1 LRRGVELRGYR
12 EEDRIAVAR
21 LAAGALG
28 GSVEGW
34 EKHYDPEK
42 NPRLDPEQV
51 YVVEEDG
58 EIRATAAVVPLEV
71 FVDGELVPTG
81 GIADVATHAAY
92 RRRGYAGDLMRA
104 ALGGMR
110 GRGVHLS
117 MLHPFAHAFYRRY
130 GWELATEAIGYRLKP
145 TDLPTNSEQKRARAY
160 RDEDL
165 SRMVALLE
173 REASRH
179 TLCVRRREDH
189 WRALLGREGTEAVIY
204 EADGQAEGYLLYEQ
218 GEGRN
223 MPRTLTVLEL
233 VANTP
238 AARGALV
245 SFMASF
251 DPMMFE
257 VRYSTP
263 RGEPLHPF
271 LPSSYVEARIS
282 PEFMLRLVNV
292 EGALGLLQRS
302 SAVPLVLEV
311 EDDEIPE
318 NAGPYTVGGSSGRVA
333 RGARAQERVMLDV
346 RQLGQ
351 LYAGYLPARQL
362 VRHGLVK
369 PGSARALE
377 LLEGFFPPGDPWLFP
392 PDHL

>member
-1 LRRGVELRGYR
+1 MLRGYS
-12 EEDRIAVAR
+12 EADRRAVAR
-21 LAAGALG
+21 LASGSLG

-34 EKHYDPEK
+34 EEHYDPEK

-58 EIRATAAVVPLEV
+58 DIRAMTAILPLEV
-71 FVDGELVPTG
+71 FVDGVLVTMG
-81 GIADVATHAAY
+81 GVADVATHPAY
-92 RRRGYAGDLMRA
+92 RLRGYAGELMRA
-104 ALGGMR
+104 ALGGMLE
-110 GRGVHLS
+110 RGVHLS

-130 GWELATEAIGYRLKP
+130 GWELATEAISYRLKP
-145 TDLPTNSEQKRARAY
+145 TDLPTSFEQKRVRVY

-165 SRMVALLE
+165 PRMMALLE
-173 REASRH
+173 GEASRH
-179 TLCVRRREDH
+179 PLCVRRGEAY
-189 WRALLGREGTEAVIY
+189 WRTLLEREGTEAAVY
-204 EADGQAEGYLLYEQ
+204 EADGRVEGYLLYGQ

-223 MPRTLTVLEL
+223 MSRALTVSEL
-233 VANTP
+233 I
-238 AARGALV
+238 AAAPTAWEALV
-245 SFMASF
+245 SFMAAF

-271 LPSSYVEARIS
+271 LPSSYVEARVG

-292 EGALGLLQRS
+292 EGALSLLQRAS
-302 SAVPLVLEV
+302 EAPFVLEV

-318 NAGPYTVGGSSGRVA
+318 NAGPYTVGGYNGDVA
-333 RGARAQERVMLDV
+333 RGARAEERVTLDV
-346 RQLGQ
+346 RQLAQ

-362 VRHGLVK
+362 VRSGLVK
-369 PGSARALE
+369 PGSARAVE

-392 PDHL
+392 PDHF